1 MNHVQPTNAFQDVGD
16 VPIINKVETESEILL
31 KRVVELSWKLLEQKI
46 TDDERKQLNLDLESS
61 LAARQAYFD
70 VMQIHLDITM
80 KLGI

>member
-1 MNHVQPTNAFQDVGD
+1 MNHVQPTNAFQAVGD